1 MEDLERRLLDRY
13 QRGFPLAPRPYAEVA
28 AQLGA
33 REGEVIGALERLV
46 DAGAI
51 TRLGA
56 VIRPGAIGAG
66 TLAAMAVPAAR
77 LEEVADLVNGYDEVN
92 HNYEREHR
100 LNLWFVVTAAD
111 RAGVDEVLGDI
122 ERRSGLAVLDLP
134 MEKEYHLDLGFAL
147 EWT

>member
-13 QRGFPLAPRPYAEVA
+13 QRGFPLVPRPYAEVA
-28 AQLGA
+28 AHLGE
-33 REGEVIGALERLV
+33 REGEVIAALEKLDRE
-46 DAGAI
+46 GAI

-56 VIRPGAIGAG
+56 VIRPGAVGAG
-66 TLAAMAVPAAR
+66 TLAAMAVPEER
-77 LEEVADLVNGYDEVN
+77 LDAVADLVNGYDEVN
-92 HNYEREHR
+92 HNYERENR

-111 RAGVDEVLGDI
+111 RAHLEEVLADI
-122 ERRSGLAVLDLP
+122 ERRSGLDVLDLP